1 MKKLIVKYREG
12 DELRYVNIHA
22 DSITEQ
28 NGFIFAKMSGHL
40 VGAFDLGVVYAV
52 YLSEEGKNE
61 R

>member
-28 NGFIFAKMSGHL
+28 NGFIFAKRSGHL
-40 VGAFDLGVVYAV
+40 VGAFDLGTVYAA

>member
-12 DELRYVNIHA
+12 DEHRYACILA

-28 NGFIFAKMSGHL
+28 NGFIFARRSGHL

-52 YLSEEGKNE
+52 YLSEEG